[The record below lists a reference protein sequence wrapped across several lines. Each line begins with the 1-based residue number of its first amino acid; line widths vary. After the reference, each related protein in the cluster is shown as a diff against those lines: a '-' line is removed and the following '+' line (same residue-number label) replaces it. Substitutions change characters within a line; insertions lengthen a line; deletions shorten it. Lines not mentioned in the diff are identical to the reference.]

1 MVTHLKHIFSKKR
14 FLMSLIRGRVKR
26 KDTKDEPSFLP
37 LSFTRKEE
45 ENSAGS
51 GTSANDFKQ
60 SETPLAGGGREDGAI
75 KSLYQDI
82 PSIRNCLNCL
92 PSSLGVISVVRLN
105 HEGTVRDLR
114 NRNFN
119 SLLYYS

>member
-45 ENSAGS
+45 ENSAGP

-60 SETPLAGGGREDGAI
+60 SETPLAEAGGRTEPLRACT
-75 KSLYQDI
+75 K
-82 PSIRNCLNCL
+82 
-92 PSSLGVISVVRLN
+92 IS
-105 HEGTVRDLR
+105 HPYETV
-114 NRNFN
+114 
-119 SLLYYS
+119 